1 LGMKWGFNTLKGII
15 AQRYMKVL
23 SWGACIGGDIWW
35 SPSNEILSFSAQA
48 MGMFPITDSRA
59 IISKDKRLFASGW
72 EDGKDVLI
80 SVYNNS
86 DEEINSV
93 LLLEG
98 NLAKKLK
105 TSHFVFLNAFG
116 DLKAKERRNITGR
129 EIPIQLLPRCGLL
142 ISSKEGVFE

>member
-1 LGMKWGFNTLKGII
+1 MKWGFNTLKGII

-35 SPSNEILSFSAQA
+35 SPSKEILSFCSQA

-80 SVYNNS
+80 AVYNNS
-86 DEEINSV
+86 DEEIKSS
-93 LLLEG
+93 LLLDG
-98 NLAKKLK
+98 NLVKKL
-105 TSHFVFLNAFG
+105 TNSFFIFLNAFG
-116 DLKAKERRNITGR
+116 DPEVKEKRNIKGK
-129 EIPIQLLPRCGLL
+129 EISIQLPPRCGLL
-142 ISSKEGVFE
+142 ISSKEGILE